1 MPMVFAQPTAA
12 RPAPSLSHC
21 SPGRGRAPCNPIF
34 RFFRREEGGRL
45 QLSGWIC
52 GPHGWVAAA
61 SVGSGSWKG
70 PQGLG
75 VDSWV
80 GSGRGSIVD
89 GCRPGSLHGGT
100 WGGRGPQRGGRELP
114 WLRTSAAR
122 PSGSRVSFFAAPLH
136 PSRKGKSH
144 FSPGS
149 VSIYGSISMF
159 LSQLT
164 APGGLPQTKGFAG
177 WKGCLSP
184 CRKPGESLLPSSGHT
199 WDPKPCQG
207 LRSVTNHLPRSCKP
221 RWRPHSLTF
230 CAVALNKNSD
240 ITLEWESESPAGE
253 GKRDSSPRL

>member
-61 SVGSGSWKG
+61 SVGSGKG
-70 PQGLG
+70 RRAWAWIPGWG
-75 VDSWV
+75 VGEGASLMAAAPDPCT
-80 GSGRGSIVD
+80 GG
-89 GCRPGSLHGGT
+89 PGEGG
-100 WGGRGPQRGGRELP
+100 GHREGGRELP

-136 PSRKGKSH
+136 PSREGKSH
-144 FSPGS
+144 FSHGS
-149 VSIYGSISMF
+149 VSVYGSISMF

-184 CRKPGESLLPSSGHT
+184 CHKPGESLLPSSGHT

-230 CAVALNKNSD
+230 CAVALNKNSS
-240 ITLEWESESPAGE
+240 ITLEWESESLSGE
-253 GKRDSSPRL
+253 GKGDSSPRL